1 LNDAIEED
9 FWYTLNL
16 DYPETILPSIFNL
29 GIRRLSEFVMLA
41 KHCFKIF
48 TSIFEYHRICHD
60 QAFVNVENHIEEFI
74 DMHAKLHLLQCFCL
88 IGVSFFLWRQDEI
101 VGLGLCFSEIIFEGG
116 LEHIQMVF
124 DFLVDSVSDLL
135 GDVSALFS
143 LCLKLLELKISG
155 DPLSELL
162 L

>member
-1 LNDAIEED
+1 LNDAIEKD

-29 GIRRLSEFVMLA
+29 GICRLSEFVILA

-48 TSIFEYHRICHD
+48 TSIFEYHRICLD

-88 IGVSFFLWRQDEI
+88 IGVSFFLW
-101 VGLGLCFSEIIFEGG
+101 
-116 LEHIQMVF
+116 
-124 DFLVDSVSDLL
+124 
-135 GDVSALFS
+135 
-143 LCLKLLELKISG
+143 
-155 DPLSELL
+155 
-162 L
+162 